1 MRGYT
6 ESAKPSGRSIWG
18 ITALA
23 AAVVSLIGLAVLVLG
38 DAANWKGF
46 AHDETSLANSVA
58 WNGMWYGA
66 AAAFFLGIVAL
77 GRGAKSADTRAGAV
91 VMACLCAVLL
101 LGVIVA

>member
-6 ESAKPSGRSIWG
+6 ESAKPYGRSIWG
-18 ITALA
+18 ITTLVAT
-23 AAVVSLIGLAVLVLG
+23 VVSLMGLALLVVG

-46 AHDETSLANSVA
+46 ADDETSVANSVA

-77 GRGAKSADTRAGAV
+77 GRGAKSADIRAGAV
-91 VMACLCAVLL
+91 LMACMFAILV